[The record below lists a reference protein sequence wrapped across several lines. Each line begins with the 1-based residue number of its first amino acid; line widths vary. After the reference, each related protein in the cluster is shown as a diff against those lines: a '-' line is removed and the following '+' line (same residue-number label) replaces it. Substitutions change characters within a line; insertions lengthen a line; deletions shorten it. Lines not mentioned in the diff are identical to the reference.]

1 MIAVEVFGRTASMHA
16 VAQRLHD
23 LDGVHRVRIESAIR
37 TDHSVVLARVS
48 HDAVDLTLRHLR
60 DLGVPRPDITLTR
73 VDELGGGAGGAP
85 DATVIWSDVV
95 GLAGTN
101 ARLIGRYVAL
111 MAVAGVI
118 ASYGVLDTNVIL
130 VVGAMA
136 VSPDLLPITAA
147 AVGLI
152 GRRPRLVA
160 RALLTLI
167 VGMLVASLFAA
178 LMTFLQ
184 NQLSLLPA
192 DFNLDAGFLHGL
204 VSVGNET
211 IVVAF
216 VAGIAGMLAFETRA
230 SMGVGVA
237 ISVTTIPAAA
247 YLGVAAGLGEVSQA
261 WGALGVLGVNVV
273 MIQAGAALTLAI
285 QRLLTR
291 DRPLYR
297 APPVSTSGH

>member
-1 MIAVEVFGRTASMHA
+1 MIAVEVFGRTVSMHA
-16 VAQRLHD
+16 AAQRLHD
-23 LDGVHRVRIESAIR
+23 LDGVHRVRIESAISA
-37 TDHSVVLARVS
+37 DHSVVLARVS
-48 HDAVDLTLRHLR
+48 HDAVDLTLRELR
-60 DLGVPRPDITLTR
+60 DLGVPRPDIILTR

-85 DATVIWSDVV
+85 DATVIWSDVI

-118 ASYGVLDTNVIL
+118 ASYGVVDTNVIL

-147 AVGLI
+147 AVALI

-247 YLGVAAGLGEVSQA
+247 YLGVAAGLGEVSKA
-261 WGALGVLGVNVV
+261 WGALGVLAVNVV

-291 DRPLYR
+291 DRPSHR
-297 APPVSTSGH
+297 APPVSTGDH